1 MIQDIKYMD
10 MKHYNDL
17 ISKND
22 YLGAATYAKGFTSN
36 DPIKR
41 KNLEKGV
48 GMLESEGR
56 KYQAIINKATPDQQ
70 QAISFLYGLQNN
82 SLDLRKGKDGQYIN
96 RYVREFKNYVNN
108 LGGTDSQYIA
118 INFTPKNIRTSTM
131 GIDFLSKDV
140 SRKEDGFTRFKNIN
154 NLTDDDL
161 IKKGV
166 NIQRNNNGTVTL
178 YVRKD
183 MNDSD
188 KFSLLS
194 AATKVKFD
202 DDYMNGEGY
211 IIGSYNSKTK
221 SFMKAGSSGETPDNP
236 EAYTN
241 GIRSSSEYYDYNP
254 SYNISASNDNNIFNK
269 FKEDIKTFE
278 SELIHD
284 NKRTDVQILDAPYI
298 TERQAIA
305 EAQGDKEGAKAEVD
319 GVLRQLTSINLQDY
333 ETYYRDNDDKEAA
346 LLKLDNIDKQNDL
359 TAMLR
364 NMSTE
369 EKAQLRIKKAI
380 SGNKIGWHIY
390 IPNTKH
396 WFGIDTENAE
406 LFIVDPRI
414 GDSLEDSWA
423 NSTQVK
429 AIKEAATMSQYGYS
443 REIPYKNANNG
454 KATITPVEGS
464 NQYTINFNG
473 RDQGIIDRTEAQKYL
488 NAQFII
494 DDTVSQLRNNMY
506 NPDVSKRNYVNL
518 KQDASIVAMQAMKE
532 IEPEAY
538 QRVAPSIAKT
548 GNIYNDDGTVNK
560 SVYDKLDE
568 QTKYDFDYFNNAY
581 EYLVQ
586 SIINKLNNE

>member
-48 GMLESEGR
+48 GMLENEGR

-96 RYVREFKNYVNN
+96 RYVREFKNTINE
-108 LGGTDSQYIA
+108 LGGTNSEYIA
-118 INFTPKNIRTSTM
+118 IKLSPKNINRSFV
-131 GIDFLSKDV
+131 GLDFLAKDV
-140 SRKEDGFTRFKNIN
+140 QRKESGYDRFKHVSS
-154 NLTDDDL
+154 LDDDML
-161 IKKGV
+161 RKMGV
-166 NIQRNNNGTVTL
+166 NVRNDNDGATTL
-178 YVRKD
+178 YFRKD
-183 MNDSD
+183 MSDSD
-188 KFSLLS
+188 KFKILS
-194 AATKVKFD
+194 SVRKVTFD
-202 DDYMNGEGY
+202 DDEGKGLGY
-211 IIGSYNSKTK
+211 IIGGANKIGDGVIAGHSGRGDTPYTSPIIKNFDPDSFNSGNNKVNNFISNVESINK
-221 SFMKAGSSGETPDNP
+221 EFSF
-236 EAYTN
+236 
-241 GIRSSSEYYDYNP
+241 
-254 SYNISASNDNNIFNK
+254 
-269 FKEDIKTFE
+269 
-278 SELIHD
+278 D

-305 EAQGDKEGAKAEVD
+305 EAQGDQEGAKAEVD
-319 GVLRQLTSINLQDY
+319 GVLRQLTTMNLQDY

-346 LLKLDNIDKQNDL
+346 LLKLDNVDKQNDL

-369 EKAQLRIKKAI
+369 EKSQLRIKKAI
-380 SGNKIGWHIY
+380 SGDKIGWHIY

-443 REIPYKNANNG
+443 REIPYKNAING
-454 KATITPVEGS
+454 KATITPVEGT

-473 RDQGIIDRTEAQKYL
+473 HDQGTIDRTEAQKYL
-488 NAQFII
+488 NAQFIM

-506 NPDVSKRNYVNL
+506 NPDGSKRNYVNL

-538 QRVAPSIAKT
+538 QRVAPSIAKI

>member
-17 ISKND
+17 ITKND

-48 GMLESEGR
+48 GMLETEGR

-96 RYVREFKNYVNN
+96 RYVREFKNTINE
-108 LGGTDSQYIA
+108 LGGTNSEYIA
-118 INFTPKNIRTSTM
+118 IKLSPKNINRSFV
-131 GIDFLSKDV
+131 GLDFLAKDV
-140 SRKEDGFTRFKNIN
+140 QRKESGYDRFKHIS
-154 NLTDDDL
+154 NLDDDML
-161 IKKGV
+161 RKMGV
-166 NIQRNNNGTVTL
+166 NVRNDNDGATTL
-178 YVRKD
+178 YFRKD
-183 MNDSD
+183 MSDSD
-188 KFSLLS
+188 KFKILS
-194 AATKVKFD
+194 SVRKVTFD
-202 DDYMNGEGY
+202 DDEGKGLGY
-211 IIGSYNSKTK
+211 IIGGANKIGDGVIVGHSGRGDTPYTSPIIKNFDPDSFNSGNNKVNNFISNVESINK
-221 SFMKAGSSGETPDNP
+221 EFSF
-236 EAYTN
+236 
-241 GIRSSSEYYDYNP
+241 
-254 SYNISASNDNNIFNK
+254 
-269 FKEDIKTFE
+269 
-278 SELIHD
+278 D

-305 EAQGDKEGAKAEVD
+305 EAQGDQEGAKAEVD
-319 GVLRQLTSINLQDY
+319 GVLRQLTTMNLQDY

-346 LLKLDNIDKQNDL
+346 LLKLDNVDKQNDL

-369 EKAQLRIKKAI
+369 EKSQLRIKKAI
-380 SGNKIGWHIY
+380 SGDKIGWHIY

-443 REIPYKNANNG
+443 REIPYKNATNG
-454 KATITPVEGS
+454 KATITPVEGT

-473 RDQGIIDRTEAQKYL
+473 HDQGTIDRTEAQKYL
-488 NAQFII
+488 NAQFIM

-506 NPDVSKRNYVNL
+506 NPDGSKRNYVNL

-538 QRVAPSIAKT
+538 QRVAPSIAKI
-548 GNIYNDDGTVNK
+548 GNIYNDDGSVNK

>member
-10 MKHYNDL
+10 MKHYKDL

-48 GMLESEGR
+48 GMLETEGR

-96 RYVREFKNYVNN
+96 RYVREFKNTINE
-108 LGGTDSQYIA
+108 LGGTNSEYIA
-118 INFTPKNIRTSTM
+118 IKLSPKNINRSFV
-131 GIDFLSKDV
+131 GLDFLAKDV
-140 SRKEDGFTRFKNIN
+140 QRKESGYDRFKHVSS
-154 NLTDDDL
+154 LDDDML
-161 IKKGV
+161 RKMGV
-166 NIQRNNNGTVTL
+166 NVRNDNDGATTL
-178 YVRKD
+178 YFRKD
-183 MNDSD
+183 MSDSD
-188 KFSLLS
+188 KFKILS
-194 AATKVKFD
+194 SVRKVTFD
-202 DDYMNGEGY
+202 DDEGKGLGY
-211 IIGSYNSKTK
+211 IIGGANKIGDGIIVGHSRHSDTPYTSPIIKNFDPDFFNTENNKVNNFISNVESINKEF
-221 SFMKAGSSGETPDNP
+221 SF
-236 EAYTN
+236 
-241 GIRSSSEYYDYNP
+241 
-254 SYNISASNDNNIFNK
+254 
-269 FKEDIKTFE
+269 
-278 SELIHD
+278 D

-305 EAQGDKEGAKAEVD
+305 EAQGDEEGAKAEVD
-319 GVLRQLTSINLQDY
+319 GVLRQLTTMNLQDY

-346 LLKLDNIDKQNDL
+346 LLKLDNVDKQNDL

-369 EKAQLRIKKAI
+369 EKSQLRIKKAI
-380 SGNKIGWHIY
+380 SGDKIGWHIY

-443 REIPYKNANNG
+443 REIPYKNSTNG
-454 KATITPVEGS
+454 KATITPVEGT

-473 RDQGIIDRTEAQKYL
+473 REQGTIDRTEAQKYL
-488 NAQFII
+488 NAQFIM

-506 NPDVSKRNYVNL
+506 NPDGSKRNYVNL

-538 QRVAPSIAKT
+538 QRVAPSIAKI

>member
-48 GMLESEGR
+48 GMLETEGR

-96 RYVREFKNYVNN
+96 RYVREFKNTINE
-108 LGGTDSQYIA
+108 LGGTNSEYIA
-118 INFTPKNIRTSTM
+118 IKLSPKNINRSFV
-131 GIDFLSKDV
+131 GLDFLAKDV
-140 SRKEDGFTRFKNIN
+140 QRKESGYDRFKHVS
-154 NLTDDDL
+154 NLDDDML
-161 IKKGV
+161 RKMGV
-166 NIQRNNNGTVTL
+166 NVRNDNDGATTL
-178 YVRKD
+178 YFRKD
-183 MNDSD
+183 MSDSD
-188 KFSLLS
+188 KFKILS
-194 AATKVKFD
+194 SVRKVTFD
-202 DDYMNGEGY
+202 DDEGKGLGY
-211 IIGSYNSKTK
+211 IIGGANKIGDGVIAGHSRRGDTPYTSPIIKNFDPD
-221 SFMKAGSSGETPDNP
+221 SFDSGN
-236 EAYTN
+236 N
-241 GIRSSSEYYDYNP
+241 KVN
-254 SYNISASNDNNIFNK
+254 NFISNVESINK
-269 FKEDIKTFE
+269 EFSF
-278 SELIHD
+278 D

-305 EAQGDKEGAKAEVD
+305 EAQGDEKGAKAEVD
-319 GVLRQLTSINLQDY
+319 GVLRQLTTMNLQDY

-346 LLKLDNIDKQNDL
+346 LLKLDNVDKQNDL

-369 EKAQLRIKKAI
+369 EKSQLRIKKAI
-380 SGNKIGWHIY
+380 SGDKIGWHIY

-443 REIPYKNANNG
+443 REIPYKNATNG
-454 KATITPVEGS
+454 KATITPVEGT

-473 RDQGIIDRTEAQKYL
+473 HDQGTIDRTEAQKYL
-488 NAQFII
+488 NAQFIM

-506 NPDVSKRNYVNL
+506 NPDGSKRNYVNL

-538 QRVAPSIAKT
+538 QRVAPSIAKI

>member
-48 GMLESEGR
+48 GMLETEGR

-96 RYVREFKNYVNN
+96 RYVREFKNTINE
-108 LGGTDSQYIA
+108 LGGTNSEYIA
-118 INFTPKNIRTSTM
+118 IKLSPKNINRSFV
-131 GIDFLSKDV
+131 GLDFLAKDV
-140 SRKEDGFTRFKNIN
+140 QRKESGYDRFKHVSS
-154 NLTDDDL
+154 LDDDML
-161 IKKGV
+161 RKMGV
-166 NIQRNNNGTVTL
+166 NVRNDNDGATTL
-178 YVRKD
+178 YFRKD
-183 MNDSD
+183 MSDSD
-188 KFSLLS
+188 KFKILS
-194 AATKVKFD
+194 SVRKVTFD
-202 DDYMNGEGY
+202 DDEGKGLGY
-211 IIGSYNSKTK
+211 IIGGANKIGDGVIAEHSRRGDTPYTSPIIKNFDPDFFNTGNNKVNNFISNVESINKDF
-221 SFMKAGSSGETPDNP
+221 SF
-236 EAYTN
+236 
-241 GIRSSSEYYDYNP
+241 
-254 SYNISASNDNNIFNK
+254 
-269 FKEDIKTFE
+269 
-278 SELIHD
+278 D

-305 EAQGDKEGAKAEVD
+305 EAQGDEAGAKAEVD
-319 GVLRQLTSINLQDY
+319 GVLRQLTTMNLQDY

-369 EKAQLRIKKAI
+369 EKSQLRIKKAI
-380 SGNKIGWHIY
+380 SGDKIGWHIY

-443 REIPYKNANNG
+443 REIPYKNSTNG
-454 KATITPVEGS
+454 KATITPVEGT

-473 RDQGIIDRTEAQKYL
+473 HEQGTIDRTEAQKYL
-488 NAQFII
+488 NAQFIM

-506 NPDVSKRNYVNL
+506 NPDGSKRNYVNL

-538 QRVAPSIAKT
+538 QRVAPSISKI

>member
-48 GMLESEGR
+48 GMLETEGR

-96 RYVREFKNYVNN
+96 RYVREFKNTINE
-108 LGGTDSQYIA
+108 LGSTNSEYIA
-118 INFTPKNIRTSTM
+118 IKLSPKNINRSFV
-131 GIDFLSKDV
+131 GLDFLAKDV
-140 SRKEDGFTRFKNIN
+140 QRKESGYDRFKHVSS
-154 NLTDDDL
+154 LDDDML
-161 IKKGV
+161 RKMGV
-166 NIQRNNNGTVTL
+166 NVRNDNDGATTL
-178 YVRKD
+178 YFRKD
-183 MNDSD
+183 MSDSD
-188 KFSLLS
+188 KFKILS
-194 AATKVKFD
+194 SVRKVTFD
-202 DDYMNGEGY
+202 DDEGKGLGY
-211 IIGSYNSKTK
+211 IIGGANKIGDGIIVGHGGDGDTHYRSPIIKNFDPDFFNTGNNKVNNFISNVESINKEF
-221 SFMKAGSSGETPDNP
+221 SF
-236 EAYTN
+236 
-241 GIRSSSEYYDYNP
+241 
-254 SYNISASNDNNIFNK
+254 
-269 FKEDIKTFE
+269 
-278 SELIHD
+278 D

-305 EAQGDKEGAKAEVD
+305 EAQGDAEGAKAEVD
-319 GVLRQLTSINLQDY
+319 GVLRQLTTMNLQDY

-346 LLKLDNIDKQNDL
+346 LLKLDNVDKQNDL

-369 EKAQLRIKKAI
+369 EKSQLRIKKAI
-380 SGNKIGWHIY
+380 SGDKIGWHIY

-443 REIPYKNANNG
+443 REIPYKNSTNG
-454 KATITPVEGS
+454 KATITPVEGT

-473 RDQGIIDRTEAQKYL
+473 HEQGNIDRTEAQKYL
-488 NAQFII
+488 NAQFIM

-506 NPDVSKRNYVNL
+506 NPDGSKRNYVNL

-538 QRVAPSIAKT
+538 QRVAPSIAKI
-548 GNIYNDDGTVNK
+548 GNIYNNDGTVNK

>member
-48 GMLESEGR
+48 GMLETEGR

-96 RYVREFKNYVNN
+96 RYVREFKNTINE
-108 LGGTDSQYIA
+108 LGGTNSEYIA
-118 INFTPKNIRTSTM
+118 IKLSPKNINRSFV
-131 GIDFLSKDV
+131 GLDFLAKDV
-140 SRKEDGFTRFKNIN
+140 QRKESGYDRFKHVSS
-154 NLTDDDL
+154 LDDDML
-161 IKKGV
+161 RKMGV
-166 NIQRNNNGTVTL
+166 NVRNDNDGATTL
-178 YVRKD
+178 YFRKD
-183 MNDSD
+183 MSDSD
-188 KFSLLS
+188 KFKILS
-194 AATKVKFD
+194 SVRKVTFD
-202 DDYMNGEGY
+202 DDEGKGLGY
-211 IIGSYNSKTK
+211 IIGGANKIGDGIIVGHSRRGDTPYTSPIIKNFDPD
-221 SFMKAGSSGETPDNP
+221 SFDSGNNKVNDF
-236 EAYTN
+236 
-241 GIRSSSEYYDYNP
+241 
-254 SYNISASNDNNIFNK
+254 ISNVESINK
-269 FKEDIKTFE
+269 EFSF
-278 SELIHD
+278 D

-305 EAQGDKEGAKAEVD
+305 EAQGDAEGAKAEVD
-319 GVLRQLTSINLQDY
+319 GVLRQLTTMNLQDY

-346 LLKLDNIDKQNDL
+346 LLKLDNVDKQNDL

-369 EKAQLRIKKAI
+369 EKSQLRIKKAI
-380 SGNKIGWHIY
+380 SGDKIGWHIY

-443 REIPYKNANNG
+443 REIPYKNSTNG
-454 KATITPVEGS
+454 KATITPVEGT

-473 RDQGIIDRTEAQKYL
+473 HDQGTIDRTEAQKYL
-488 NAQFII
+488 NAQFIM

-506 NPDVSKRNYVNL
+506 NPDGSKRNYVNL

-538 QRVAPSIAKT
+538 QRVAPSIAKI

>member
-48 GMLESEGR
+48 GMLETEGR

-96 RYVREFKNYVNN
+96 RYVREFKNTINE
-108 LGGTDSQYIA
+108 LGGTNSEYIA
-118 INFTPKNIRTSTM
+118 IKLSPKNINRSFV
-131 GIDFLSKDV
+131 GLDFLAKDV
-140 SRKEDGFTRFKNIN
+140 QRKESGYDRFKHVSS
-154 NLTDDDL
+154 LDDDML
-161 IKKGV
+161 RKMGV
-166 NIQRNNNGTVTL
+166 NVRNDNDGATTL
-178 YVRKD
+178 YFRKD
-183 MNDSD
+183 MSDSD
-188 KFSLLS
+188 KFKILS
-194 AATKVKFD
+194 SVRKVTFD
-202 DDYMNGEGY
+202 DDEGKGLGY
-211 IIGSYNSKTK
+211 IIGGASKIGDGVIVGHSRNSDTHYTSPIIKNFDPDFFNTGNNK
-221 SFMKAGSSGETPDNP
+221 VNNFISNVESINKEFSF
-236 EAYTN
+236 
-241 GIRSSSEYYDYNP
+241 
-254 SYNISASNDNNIFNK
+254 
-269 FKEDIKTFE
+269 
-278 SELIHD
+278 D

-305 EAQGDKEGAKAEVD
+305 EAQGDEEGAKAEVD
-319 GVLRQLTSINLQDY
+319 GVLRQLTTMNLQDY

-346 LLKLDNIDKQNDL
+346 LLKLDNVEKQNDL

-369 EKAQLRIKKAI
+369 EKSQLRIKKAI
-380 SGNKIGWHIY
+380 SGDKIGWHIY

-429 AIKEAATMSQYGYS
+429 AIKEAATMTQYGYS
-443 REIPYKNANNG
+443 REIPYKNATNG
-454 KATITPVEGS
+454 KATITPVEGT

-473 RDQGIIDRTEAQKYL
+473 HDQGTIDRTEAQKYL
-488 NAQFII
+488 NAQFIM

-506 NPDVSKRNYVNL
+506 NPDGSKRNYVNL

-538 QRVAPSIAKT
+538 QRVAPSIAKI

>member
-48 GMLESEGR
+48 GMLETEGR

-96 RYVREFKNYVNN
+96 RYVREFKNTINE
-108 LGGTDSQYIA
+108 LGGTNSEYIA
-118 INFTPKNIRTSTM
+118 IKLSPKNINRSFV
-131 GIDFLSKDV
+131 GLDFLAKDV
-140 SRKEDGFTRFKNIN
+140 QRKESGYDRFKHVSS
-154 NLTDDDL
+154 LDDDML
-161 IKKGV
+161 RKMGV
-166 NIQRNNNGTVTL
+166 NVRNDNDGATTL
-178 YVRKD
+178 YFRKD
-183 MNDSD
+183 MSDSD
-188 KFSLLS
+188 KFKILS
-194 AATKVKFD
+194 SVRKVTFD
-202 DDYMNGEGY
+202 DDEGKGLGY
-211 IIGSYNSKTK
+211 IIGGANKIGDGIIVGHRGDGDTPYRSPIIKNFDPDFFNTGNNKVNNFISNVESINKDF
-221 SFMKAGSSGETPDNP
+221 SF
-236 EAYTN
+236 
-241 GIRSSSEYYDYNP
+241 
-254 SYNISASNDNNIFNK
+254 
-269 FKEDIKTFE
+269 
-278 SELIHD
+278 D

-305 EAQGDKEGAKAEVD
+305 EAQGDAEGAKAEVD
-319 GVLRQLTSINLQDY
+319 GVLRQLTTMNLQDY

-346 LLKLDNIDKQNDL
+346 LLKLDNVDKQNDL

-369 EKAQLRIKKAI
+369 EKSQLRIKKAI
-380 SGNKIGWHIY
+380 SGDKIGWHIY

-443 REIPYKNANNG
+443 REIPYKNSTNG
-454 KATITPVEGS
+454 KATITPVEGT

-473 RDQGIIDRTEAQKYL
+473 HDQGTIDRTEAQKYL
-488 NAQFII
+488 NAQFIM

-506 NPDVSKRNYVNL
+506 NPDGSKRNYVNL

-538 QRVAPSIAKT
+538 QRVAPSIAKI

>member
-10 MKHYNDL
+10 INHYNDL

-22 YLGAATYAKGFTSN
+22 YLGAATYAKGFTSS
-36 DPIKR
+36 DPIQR
-41 KNLEKGV
+41 KNLEKGA

-70 QAISFLYGLQNN
+70 DAISFLYGLKTNN
-82 SLDLRKGKDGQYIN
+82 LDLRKGKDGQYIN
-96 RYVREFKNYVNN
+96 KYVREFKNTINN
-108 LGGTDSQYIA
+108 LGGTSSQYAA
-118 INFTPKNIRTSTM
+118 IRFSPKTIKRY
-131 GIDFLSKDV
+131 GLCIDFLAKDV
-140 SRKEDGFTRFKNIN
+140 ERKETGFDRFKHISGLDEDTLN
-154 NLTDDDL
+154 
-161 IKKGV
+161 KMGV
-166 NIQRNNNGTVTL
+166 NIRHANDGST
-178 YVRKD
+178 YIYFRKD
-183 MNDSD
+183 MKDADKFKIFSNAQKVTFDDSD
-188 KFSLLS
+188 
-194 AATKVKFD
+194 
-202 DDYMNGEGY
+202 G
-211 IIGSYNSKTK
+211 
-221 SFMKAGSSGETPDNP
+221 
-236 EAYTN
+236 N
-241 GIRSSSEYYDYNP
+241 GIGYYIGGAKKIGEQI
-254 SYNISASNDNNIFNK
+254 ISDKAPQAAAIPIVQKNFDPLQFGGDSFRMADIANK
-269 FKEDIKTFE
+269 LEDVQAK
-278 SELIHD
+278 LIPKD
-284 NKRTDVQILDAPYI
+284 ATTDVQILDAPYI
-298 TERQAIA
+298 TEKQAMA
-305 EAQGDKEGAKAEVD
+305 EAQGDEKTAKAEVD
-319 GVLRQLTSINLQDY
+319 GVLRQLTSFELQDY
-333 ETYYRDNDDKEAA
+333 ETYYRDNDDEEAA
-346 LLKLDNIDKQNDL
+346 LVKLDNIDKQNEL

-380 SGNKIGWHIY
+380 SGDKIGWHIY

-429 AIKEAATMSQYGYS
+429 AIKEAATMSKYNYS
-443 REIPYKNANNG
+443 REIPYKNASNG
-454 KATITPVEGS
+454 KATITPVEGTD
-464 NQYTINFNG
+464 QYTINFNG
-473 RDQGIIDRTEAQKYL
+473 HNQGTIDRTEAQKYL

-506 NPDVSKRNYVNL
+506 NPDGSERNYVNL

-538 QRVAPSIAKT
+538 QRIAPSIAKT

>member
-48 GMLESEGR
+48 GMLETEGR

-96 RYVREFKNYVNN
+96 RYVREFKNTINE
-108 LGGTDSQYIA
+108 LGGTNSEYIA
-118 INFTPKNIRTSTM
+118 IKLSPKNINRSFV
-131 GIDFLSKDV
+131 GLDFLAKDV
-140 SRKEDGFTRFKNIN
+140 QRRESGYDRFKHVS
-154 NLTDDDL
+154 NLDDDML
-161 IKKGV
+161 RKMGV
-166 NIQRNNNGTVTL
+166 NVRNDNDGATTL
-178 YVRKD
+178 YFRKD
-183 MNDSD
+183 MSDSD
-188 KFSLLS
+188 KFKILS
-194 AATKVKFD
+194 SVRKVTFD
-202 DDYMNGEGY
+202 DDEGKGLGY
-211 IIGSYNSKTK
+211 IIGGANKIGDGVIVEHSRRGDTPYTSPIIKNFDPDFFNTGNNKVNNFISNVESINKEF
-221 SFMKAGSSGETPDNP
+221 SF
-236 EAYTN
+236 
-241 GIRSSSEYYDYNP
+241 
-254 SYNISASNDNNIFNK
+254 DNN
-269 FKEDIKTFE
+269 
-278 SELIHD
+278 
-284 NKRTDVQILDAPYI
+284 RTDVQILDAPYI

-305 EAQGDKEGAKAEVD
+305 EAQGDEEGVKAEVD
-319 GVLRQLTSINLQDY
+319 GVLRQLTTMNLQDY

-346 LLKLDNIDKQNDL
+346 LLKLDNVEKQNDL

-369 EKAQLRIKKAI
+369 EKSQLRIKKAI
-380 SGNKIGWHIY
+380 SGDKIGWHIY

-443 REIPYKNANNG
+443 REIPYKNSNDG
-454 KATITPVEGS
+454 KATITPVEGT

-473 RDQGIIDRTEAQKYL
+473 HDQGTIDRTEAQKYL
-488 NAQFII
+488 NAQFIM

-506 NPDVSKRNYVNL
+506 NPDGSKRNYVNL
-518 KQDASIVAMQAMKE
+518 KQDVSIVAMQAMKE

-538 QRVAPSIAKT
+538 QRVAPSIAKI

>member
-48 GMLESEGR
+48 GMLETEGR

-96 RYVREFKNYVNN
+96 RYVREFKNTINE
-108 LGGTDSQYIA
+108 LGGTNSEYIA
-118 INFTPKNIRTSTM
+118 IKLSPKNINRSFV
-131 GIDFLSKDV
+131 GLDFLAKDV
-140 SRKEDGFTRFKNIN
+140 QRKESGYDRFKHVSS
-154 NLTDDDL
+154 LDDDAL
-161 IKKGV
+161 RKMGV
-166 NIQRNNNGTVTL
+166 NVRNDNDGATTL
-178 YVRKD
+178 YFRKD
-183 MNDSD
+183 MSDSD
-188 KFSLLS
+188 KFKILS
-194 AATKVKFD
+194 SVRKVTFD
-202 DDYMNGEGY
+202 DDEGKGLGY
-211 IIGSYNSKTK
+211 IIGGANKIGDGVVVGHSKHSDTPYTSPIIK
-221 SFMKAGSSGETPDNP
+221 NFDPDFFNTGNNKVNNFISNVESINKEFSF
-236 EAYTN
+236 
-241 GIRSSSEYYDYNP
+241 
-254 SYNISASNDNNIFNK
+254 
-269 FKEDIKTFE
+269 
-278 SELIHD
+278 D

-305 EAQGDKEGAKAEVD
+305 EAQGDQEGAKAEVD
-319 GVLRQLTSINLQDY
+319 GVLRQLTTMNLQDY

-346 LLKLDNIDKQNDL
+346 LLKLDNVEKQNDL

-369 EKAQLRIKKAI
+369 EKSQLRIKKAI
-380 SGNKIGWHIY
+380 SGDKIGWHIY

-443 REIPYKNANNG
+443 REIPYKNATNG
-454 KATITPVEGS
+454 KATITPVEGT

-473 RDQGIIDRTEAQKYL
+473 HDQGTIDRTEAQKYL
-488 NAQFII
+488 NAQFIM

-506 NPDVSKRNYVNL
+506 NPDGSKRNYVNL

-538 QRVAPSIAKT
+538 QRVAPSIAKI

>member
-48 GMLESEGR
+48 GMLETEGR

-70 QAISFLYGLQNN
+70 QAISFLYGLRNN

-96 RYVREFKNYVNN
+96 RYVREFKNTINE
-108 LGGTDSQYIA
+108 LGGTNSEYIA
-118 INFTPKNIRTSTM
+118 IKLSPKNINRSFV
-131 GIDFLSKDV
+131 GIDFLAKDV
-140 SRKEDGFTRFKNIN
+140 QRKESGYDRFKHISS
-154 NLTDDDL
+154 LDDDML
-161 IKKGV
+161 RKMGV
-166 NIQRNNNGTVTL
+166 NVRNDNDGATTL
-178 YVRKD
+178 YFRKD
-183 MNDSD
+183 MSDSD
-188 KFSLLS
+188 KFKILS
-194 AATKVKFD
+194 SVRKVTFD
-202 DDYMNGEGY
+202 DDEGKGLGY
-211 IIGSYNSKTK
+211 IIGGANKIGDGVILEHSGRGDTPYTSPIIKNFDPDSFNSGNNKVNNFISNVESINK
-221 SFMKAGSSGETPDNP
+221 EFSF
-236 EAYTN
+236 
-241 GIRSSSEYYDYNP
+241 
-254 SYNISASNDNNIFNK
+254 
-269 FKEDIKTFE
+269 
-278 SELIHD
+278 D

-305 EAQGDKEGAKAEVD
+305 EAQGDQEGAKAEVD
-319 GVLRQLTSINLQDY
+319 GVLRELTTMNLQDY

-346 LLKLDNIDKQNDL
+346 LLKLDNVEKQNDL

-369 EKAQLRIKKAI
+369 EKSQLRIKKAI
-380 SGNKIGWHIY
+380 SGDKIGWHIY

-443 REIPYKNANNG
+443 REIPYKNSTNG
-454 KATITPVEGS
+454 KATITPVEGT

-473 RDQGIIDRTEAQKYL
+473 HDQGTIDRTEAQKYL
-488 NAQFII
+488 NAQFIM

-506 NPDVSKRNYVNL
+506 NPDGSKRNYVNL

-538 QRVAPSIAKT
+538 QRVAPSIAKI

>member
-48 GMLESEGR
+48 GMLETEGR

-96 RYVREFKNYVNN
+96 RYVREFKNTINE
-108 LGGTDSQYIA
+108 LGGTNSEYIA
-118 INFTPKNIRTSTM
+118 IKLSPKNINRSFV
-131 GIDFLSKDV
+131 GLDFLAKDV
-140 SRKEDGFTRFKNIN
+140 QRKESGYDRFKHISS
-154 NLTDDDL
+154 LDDDML
-161 IKKGV
+161 RKMGV
-166 NIQRNNNGTVTL
+166 NVRNDNDGATTL
-178 YVRKD
+178 YFRKD
-183 MNDSD
+183 MSDSD
-188 KFSLLS
+188 KFKILS
-194 AATKVKFD
+194 SVRKVTFD
-202 DDYMNGEGY
+202 DDEGKGLGY
-211 IIGSYNSKTK
+211 IIGGANKIGDGVIAEHSRRGDTPYTSPIIKNFDPDFFNTGNNKVNNFISNVESINKEF
-221 SFMKAGSSGETPDNP
+221 SF
-236 EAYTN
+236 
-241 GIRSSSEYYDYNP
+241 
-254 SYNISASNDNNIFNK
+254 
-269 FKEDIKTFE
+269 
-278 SELIHD
+278 D

-305 EAQGDKEGAKAEVD
+305 EAQGDQEGAKAEVD
-319 GVLRQLTSINLQDY
+319 GVLRQLTTMNLQDY

-346 LLKLDNIDKQNDL
+346 LLKLDNVDKQNDL

-369 EKAQLRIKKAI
+369 EKSQLRIKKAI
-380 SGNKIGWHIY
+380 SGDKIGWHIY

-443 REIPYKNANNG
+443 REIPYKNATNG
-454 KATITPVEGS
+454 KATITPVEGT

-473 RDQGIIDRTEAQKYL
+473 HDQGTIDRTEAQKYL
-488 NAQFII
+488 NAQFIM

-506 NPDVSKRNYVNL
+506 NPDGSKRNYVNL

-538 QRVAPSIAKT
+538 QRVAPSIAKI
-548 GNIYNDDGTVNK
+548 GNIYNDDGSVNK

>member
-48 GMLESEGR
+48 GMLETEGR

-96 RYVREFKNYVNN
+96 RYVREFKNTINE
-108 LGGTDSQYIA
+108 LGGTNSEYIA
-118 INFTPKNIRTSTM
+118 IKLSPKNINRSFV
-131 GIDFLSKDV
+131 GLDFLAKDV
-140 SRKEDGFTRFKNIN
+140 QRKESGYDRFKHVSS
-154 NLTDDDL
+154 LDDDML
-161 IKKGV
+161 RKMGV
-166 NIQRNNNGTVTL
+166 NVRNDNDGATTL
-178 YVRKD
+178 YFRKD
-183 MNDSD
+183 MSDAD
-188 KFSLLS
+188 KFKILS
-194 AATKVKFD
+194 SVRKVTFD
-202 DDYMNGEGY
+202 DDEGKGLGY
-211 IIGSYNSKTK
+211 IIGGASKIGDGVIVGHSRRGDTSYTSPIIKNFDPDFFNTGNNKVNNFISNVESINKEF
-221 SFMKAGSSGETPDNP
+221 SF
-236 EAYTN
+236 
-241 GIRSSSEYYDYNP
+241 
-254 SYNISASNDNNIFNK
+254 
-269 FKEDIKTFE
+269 
-278 SELIHD
+278 D

-305 EAQGDKEGAKAEVD
+305 EAQGDEEGAKAEVD
-319 GVLRQLTSINLQDY
+319 GVLRQLTTMNLQDY

-346 LLKLDNIDKQNDL
+346 LLKLDNVDKQNDL

-369 EKAQLRIKKAI
+369 EKSQLRIKKAI
-380 SGNKIGWHIY
+380 SGDKIGWHIY

-429 AIKEAATMSQYGYS
+429 AIKEAATMTQYGYS
-443 REIPYKNANNG
+443 REIPYKNAING
-454 KATITPVEGS
+454 KATITPVEGT

-473 RDQGIIDRTEAQKYL
+473 HDQGTIDRTEAQKYL
-488 NAQFII
+488 NAQFIM

-506 NPDVSKRNYVNL
+506 NPDGSKRNYVNL

-538 QRVAPSIAKT
+538 QRVAPSIAKI

>member
-48 GMLESEGR
+48 GMLETEGR

-96 RYVREFKNYVNN
+96 RYVREFKNTINE
-108 LGGTDSQYIA
+108 LGGTNSEYIA
-118 INFTPKNIRTSTM
+118 IKLSPKNINRSFV
-131 GIDFLSKDV
+131 GLDFLAKDV
-140 SRKEDGFTRFKNIN
+140 QRRESGYDRFKHVS
-154 NLTDDDL
+154 NLDDDML
-161 IKKGV
+161 RKMGV
-166 NIQRNNNGTVTL
+166 NVRNDNDGATTL
-178 YVRKD
+178 YFRKD
-183 MNDSD
+183 MSDSD
-188 KFSLLS
+188 KFKILS
-194 AATKVKFD
+194 SVRKVTFD
-202 DDYMNGEGY
+202 DDEGKGLGY
-211 IIGSYNSKTK
+211 IIGGANKIGDGVIVEHSRRGDTPYTSPIIKNFDPDFFNTGNNKVNNFISNVESINKEF
-221 SFMKAGSSGETPDNP
+221 SF
-236 EAYTN
+236 
-241 GIRSSSEYYDYNP
+241 
-254 SYNISASNDNNIFNK
+254 
-269 FKEDIKTFE
+269 
-278 SELIHD
+278 D

-305 EAQGDKEGAKAEVD
+305 EAQGDEEGVKAEVD
-319 GVLRQLTSINLQDY
+319 GVLRQLTTMNLQDY

-346 LLKLDNIDKQNDL
+346 LLKLDNVEKQNDL

-369 EKAQLRIKKAI
+369 EKSQLRIKKAI
-380 SGNKIGWHIY
+380 SGDKIGWHIY

-443 REIPYKNANNG
+443 REIPYKNSNNG
-454 KATITPVEGS
+454 KATITPVEGT

-473 RDQGIIDRTEAQKYL
+473 HDQGTIDRTEAQKYL
-488 NAQFII
+488 NAQFIM

-506 NPDVSKRNYVNL
+506 NPDGSKRNYVNL

-538 QRVAPSIAKT
+538 QRVAPSIAKI

>member
-48 GMLESEGR
+48 GMLETEGR

-96 RYVREFKNYVNN
+96 RYVREFKNTINE
-108 LGGTDSQYIA
+108 LGGTNSEYIA
-118 INFTPKNIRTSTM
+118 IKLSPKNINRSFV
-131 GIDFLSKDV
+131 GLDFLAKDV
-140 SRKEDGFTRFKNIN
+140 QRKESGYDRFKHVS
-154 NLTDDDL
+154 NLDDDML
-161 IKKGV
+161 RKMGV
-166 NIQRNNNGTVTL
+166 NVRNDNDGATTL
-178 YVRKD
+178 YFRKD
-183 MNDSD
+183 MSDSD
-188 KFSLLS
+188 KFKILS
-194 AATKVKFD
+194 SVRKVTFD
-202 DDYMNGEGY
+202 DDEGKGLGY
-211 IIGSYNSKTK
+211 IIGAANKIGDGVIVGHSGRGDTPYTSPIIKNFDPVSFNSGNNKVNDFISNVESINK
-221 SFMKAGSSGETPDNP
+221 EFSF
-236 EAYTN
+236 
-241 GIRSSSEYYDYNP
+241 
-254 SYNISASNDNNIFNK
+254 
-269 FKEDIKTFE
+269 
-278 SELIHD
+278 D

-305 EAQGDKEGAKAEVD
+305 EAQGDQKGAKAEVD
-319 GVLRQLTSINLQDY
+319 GVLRELTTMNLQDY

-346 LLKLDNIDKQNDL
+346 LLKLDNVEKQNDL

-369 EKAQLRIKKAI
+369 EKSQLRIKKAI
-380 SGNKIGWHIY
+380 SGDKIGWHIY

-406 LFIVDPRI
+406 LFIVDPKI

-443 REIPYKNANNG
+443 REIPYKNATNG
-454 KATITPVEGS
+454 KATITPVEGT

-473 RDQGIIDRTEAQKYL
+473 HDQGTIDRTEAQKYL
-488 NAQFII
+488 NAQFIM

-506 NPDVSKRNYVNL
+506 NPDGSKRNYVNF
-518 KQDASIVAMQAMKE
+518 KQDTSIVAMQAMKE

-538 QRVAPSIAKT
+538 QRVAPSIAKI

>member
-48 GMLESEGR
+48 GMLETEGR

-96 RYVREFKNYVNN
+96 RYVREFKNTINE
-108 LGGTDSQYIA
+108 LGGTNSEYIA
-118 INFTPKNIRTSTM
+118 IKLSPKNINRSFV
-131 GIDFLSKDV
+131 GLDFLAKDAQ
-140 SRKEDGFTRFKNIN
+140 RKESGYDRFKHVSS
-154 NLTDDDL
+154 LDDDML
-161 IKKGV
+161 RKMGV
-166 NIQRNNNGTVTL
+166 NVRNDNDGATTL
-178 YVRKD
+178 YFRKD
-183 MNDSD
+183 MSDSD
-188 KFSLLS
+188 KFKILS
-194 AATKVKFD
+194 SVRKVTFD
-202 DDYMNGEGY
+202 DDEGKGLGY
-211 IIGSYNSKTK
+211 IIGGANKIGDGIILEHSRHSDTPYTSPIIKNFDPDFFNTGNNKVNNFISNVESINKEF
-221 SFMKAGSSGETPDNP
+221 SF
-236 EAYTN
+236 
-241 GIRSSSEYYDYNP
+241 
-254 SYNISASNDNNIFNK
+254 
-269 FKEDIKTFE
+269 
-278 SELIHD
+278 D

-305 EAQGDKEGAKAEVD
+305 EAQGDAEGAKAEVD
-319 GVLRQLTSINLQDY
+319 GVLRQLTTMNLQDY

-346 LLKLDNIDKQNDL
+346 LLKLDNVDKQNDL

-369 EKAQLRIKKAI
+369 EKSQLRIKKAI
-380 SGNKIGWHIY
+380 SGDKIGWHIY

-443 REIPYKNANNG
+443 REIPYKNSTNG
-454 KATITPVEGS
+454 KATITPVEGT

-473 RDQGIIDRTEAQKYL
+473 HDQGTIDRTEAQKYL
-488 NAQFII
+488 NAQFIM

-506 NPDVSKRNYVNL
+506 NPDGSKRNYVNL

-538 QRVAPSIAKT
+538 QRVAPSIAKI
-548 GNIYNDDGTVNK
+548 GNIYNNDGTVNK

>member
-48 GMLESEGR
+48 GMLETEGR

-96 RYVREFKNYVNN
+96 RYVREFKNTINE
-108 LGGTDSQYIA
+108 LGSTNSEYIA
-118 INFTPKNIRTSTM
+118 IKLSPKNINRSFV
-131 GIDFLSKDV
+131 GLDFLAKDV
-140 SRKEDGFTRFKNIN
+140 QRKESGYDRFKHIS
-154 NLTDDDL
+154 NLDDDML
-161 IKKGV
+161 RKMGV
-166 NIQRNNNGTVTL
+166 NVRNDNDGATTL
-178 YVRKD
+178 YFRKD
-183 MNDSD
+183 MSDAD
-188 KFSLLS
+188 KFKILS
-194 AATKVKFD
+194 SVRKVTFD
-202 DDYMNGEGY
+202 DDEGKGLGY
-211 IIGSYNSKTK
+211 IIGGANKIGDGVIAEHSRRGDTPYTSPIIKNFDPDFFNTGNNKVNNFISNVESINKEF
-221 SFMKAGSSGETPDNP
+221 SF
-236 EAYTN
+236 
-241 GIRSSSEYYDYNP
+241 
-254 SYNISASNDNNIFNK
+254 DNN
-269 FKEDIKTFE
+269 
-278 SELIHD
+278 
-284 NKRTDVQILDAPYI
+284 RTDVQILDAPYI

-305 EAQGDKEGAKAEVD
+305 EAQGDEEGAKAEVD
-319 GVLRQLTSINLQDY
+319 GVLRQLTTMNLQDY

-346 LLKLDNIDKQNDL
+346 LLKLDNVDKQNDL

-369 EKAQLRIKKAI
+369 EKSQLRIKKAI
-380 SGNKIGWHIY
+380 SGDKIGWHIY

-443 REIPYKNANNG
+443 REIPYKNATNG
-454 KATITPVEGS
+454 KATITPVEGT

-473 RDQGIIDRTEAQKYL
+473 HDQGTIDRTEAQKYL
-488 NAQFII
+488 NAQFIM

-506 NPDVSKRNYVNL
+506 NPDGSKRNYVNL

-538 QRVAPSIAKT
+538 QRVAPSIAKI

>member
-48 GMLESEGR
+48 GMLETEGR

-96 RYVREFKNYVNN
+96 RYVREFKNTINE
-108 LGGTDSQYIA
+108 LGGTNSEYIA
-118 INFTPKNIRTSTM
+118 VKLSPKTINRSFV
-131 GIDFLSKDV
+131 GLDFLAKDV
-140 SRKEDGFTRFKNIN
+140 QRKESGYDRFKHVS
-154 NLTDDDL
+154 NLDDDML
-161 IKKGV
+161 RKMGV
-166 NIQRNNNGTVTL
+166 NVRNDNDGATTL
-178 YVRKD
+178 YFRKD
-183 MNDSD
+183 MSDSD
-188 KFSLLS
+188 KFKILS
-194 AATKVKFD
+194 SVRKVTFD
-202 DDYMNGEGY
+202 DDEGKGLGY
-211 IIGSYNSKTK
+211 IIGGASKIGDGVILEHSRNSDTPYTSPIIKNFDPDFFNTGNNK
-221 SFMKAGSSGETPDNP
+221 VNNFISNVESINKEFSF
-236 EAYTN
+236 
-241 GIRSSSEYYDYNP
+241 
-254 SYNISASNDNNIFNK
+254 
-269 FKEDIKTFE
+269 
-278 SELIHD
+278 D

-305 EAQGDKEGAKAEVD
+305 EAQGDEEGAKAEVD
-319 GVLRQLTSINLQDY
+319 GVLRQLTTMNLQDY

-346 LLKLDNIDKQNDL
+346 LLKLDNVDKQNDL

-369 EKAQLRIKKAI
+369 EKSQLRIKKAI
-380 SGNKIGWHIY
+380 SGDKIGWHIY

-429 AIKEAATMSQYGYS
+429 AIKEAATMTQYGYS
-443 REIPYKNANNG
+443 REIPYKNSTNG
-454 KATITPVEGS
+454 KATITPVEGT

-473 RDQGIIDRTEAQKYL
+473 HDQGTIDRTEAQKYL
-488 NAQFII
+488 NAQFIM

-506 NPDVSKRNYVNL
+506 NPDGSKRNYVNL

-538 QRVAPSIAKT
+538 QRVAPSIAKI
-548 GNIYNDDGTVNK
+548 GNIYNNDGTVNK

>member
-48 GMLESEGR
+48 GMLETEGR

-96 RYVREFKNYVNN
+96 RYVREFKNTINE
-108 LGGTDSQYIA
+108 LGGTNSEYIA
-118 INFTPKNIRTSTM
+118 IKLSPKNINRSFI
-131 GIDFLSKDV
+131 GLDFLAKDV
-140 SRKEDGFTRFKNIN
+140 QRKESGYDRFKHVS
-154 NLTDDDL
+154 NLDDDML
-161 IKKGV
+161 RKMGV
-166 NIQRNNNGTVTL
+166 NIRNDNDGATTL
-178 YVRKD
+178 YFRKD
-183 MNDSD
+183 MSDSD
-188 KFSLLS
+188 KFKILS
-194 AATKVKFD
+194 SVRKVTFD
-202 DDYMNGEGY
+202 DDEGKGLGY
-211 IIGSYNSKTK
+211 IIGGANKIGGGVIAEHSRRDTPYTSPIIKNFDPDFFNTGNNKVNNFISNVESINKEF
-221 SFMKAGSSGETPDNP
+221 SF
-236 EAYTN
+236 
-241 GIRSSSEYYDYNP
+241 
-254 SYNISASNDNNIFNK
+254 
-269 FKEDIKTFE
+269 
-278 SELIHD
+278 D

-305 EAQGDKEGAKAEVD
+305 EAQGDEEGAKAEVD
-319 GVLRQLTSINLQDY
+319 GVLRELTTMNLQDY

-346 LLKLDNIDKQNDL
+346 LLKLDNVEKQNDL

-369 EKAQLRIKKAI
+369 EKSQLRIKKAI
-380 SGNKIGWHIY
+380 SGDKIGWHIY

-414 GDSLEDSWA
+414 GDALEDSWA

-443 REIPYKNANNG
+443 REIPYKNATNG
-454 KATITPVEGS
+454 KATITPVEGT

-473 RDQGIIDRTEAQKYL
+473 HDQGTIDRTEAQKYL
-488 NAQFII
+488 NAQFIM

-506 NPDVSKRNYVNL
+506 NPDGSKRNYVNL

-538 QRVAPSIAKT
+538 QRVAPSIAKI

>member
-48 GMLESEGR
+48 GMLETEGR

-96 RYVREFKNYVNN
+96 RYVREFKNTINE
-108 LGGTDSQYIA
+108 LGGTNSEYIA
-118 INFTPKNIRTSTM
+118 IKLSPKNINRSFV
-131 GIDFLSKDV
+131 GLDFLAKDV
-140 SRKEDGFTRFKNIN
+140 QRKESGYDRFKHVS
-154 NLTDDDL
+154 NLDDDML
-161 IKKGV
+161 RKMGV
-166 NIQRNNNGTVTL
+166 NVRNDNDGATTL
-178 YVRKD
+178 YFRKD
-183 MNDSD
+183 MSDAD
-188 KFSLLS
+188 KFKILS
-194 AATKVKFD
+194 SVRKVTFD
-202 DDYMNGEGY
+202 DDEGKGLGY
-211 IIGSYNSKTK
+211 IIGGANKIGDGVIVGHGRRGDTPYTSPIIKNFDPDFFNTGNNKVNNFISNVESINKDF
-221 SFMKAGSSGETPDNP
+221 SF
-236 EAYTN
+236 
-241 GIRSSSEYYDYNP
+241 
-254 SYNISASNDNNIFNK
+254 
-269 FKEDIKTFE
+269 
-278 SELIHD
+278 D

-305 EAQGDKEGAKAEVD
+305 EAQGDAEGAKAEVD
-319 GVLRQLTSINLQDY
+319 GVLRQLTTMNLQDY

-346 LLKLDNIDKQNDL
+346 LLKLDNVEKQNDL

-369 EKAQLRIKKAI
+369 EKSQLRIKKAI
-380 SGNKIGWHIY
+380 SGDKIGWHIY

-443 REIPYKNANNG
+443 REIPYKNSTNG
-454 KATITPVEGS
+454 KATITPVEGT

-473 RDQGIIDRTEAQKYL
+473 HDQGTIDRTEAQKYL
-488 NAQFII
+488 NAQFIM
-494 DDTVSQLRNNMY
+494 DDTVSQLKNNMY
-506 NPDVSKRNYVNL
+506 NPDGSKRNYVNL

-538 QRVAPSIAKT
+538 QRVAPSIAKI
-548 GNIYNDDGTVNK
+548 GNIYNNDGTVNK

>member
-48 GMLESEGR
+48 GMLETEGR

-96 RYVREFKNYVNN
+96 RYVREFKNTINE
-108 LGGTDSQYIA
+108 LGGTNSEYIA
-118 INFTPKNIRTSTM
+118 IKLSPKNINRSFV
-131 GIDFLSKDV
+131 GLDFLAKDV
-140 SRKEDGFTRFKNIN
+140 QRKESGYDRFKHVSS
-154 NLTDDDL
+154 LDDDML
-161 IKKGV
+161 RKMGV
-166 NIQRNNNGTVTL
+166 NVRNDNDGATTL
-178 YVRKD
+178 YFRKD
-183 MNDSD
+183 MSDSD
-188 KFSLLS
+188 KFKILS
-194 AATKVKFD
+194 SVRKVTFD
-202 DDYMNGEGY
+202 DDEGKGLGY
-211 IIGSYNSKTK
+211 IIGGANKIGDGIIVGHSRRGDTPYTSPIIKNFDPD
-221 SFMKAGSSGETPDNP
+221 SFDSGN
-236 EAYTN
+236 N
-241 GIRSSSEYYDYNP
+241 KVN
-254 SYNISASNDNNIFNK
+254 NFISNVESINK
-269 FKEDIKTFE
+269 EFSF
-278 SELIHD
+278 D

-305 EAQGDKEGAKAEVD
+305 EAQGDEEGAKKEID
-319 GVLRQLTSINLQDY
+319 GVLRQLTTINLQDY

-346 LLKLDNIDKQNDL
+346 LLKLDNVDKQNDL

-369 EKAQLRIKKAI
+369 EKSQLRIKKAI
-380 SGNKIGWHIY
+380 SGDKIGWHIY

-443 REIPYKNANNG
+443 REIPYKNSTNG
-454 KATITPVEGS
+454 KATITPVEGT

-473 RDQGIIDRTEAQKYL
+473 HEQGTIDRTEAQKYL
-488 NAQFII
+488 NAQFIM

-506 NPDVSKRNYVNL
+506 NPDGSKRNYVNL

-538 QRVAPSIAKT
+538 QRVAPSIAKI

>member
-48 GMLESEGR
+48 GMLETEGR

-96 RYVREFKNYVNN
+96 RYVREFKNTINE
-108 LGGTDSQYIA
+108 LGGTNSEYIA
-118 INFTPKNIRTSTM
+118 IKLSPKNINRSFV
-131 GIDFLSKDV
+131 GLDFLAKDV
-140 SRKEDGFTRFKNIN
+140 QRKESGYDRFKHVSS
-154 NLTDDDL
+154 LDDDML
-161 IKKGV
+161 RKMGV
-166 NIQRNNNGTVTL
+166 NVRNDNDGATTL
-178 YVRKD
+178 YFRKD
-183 MNDSD
+183 MSDSD
-188 KFSLLS
+188 KFKILS
-194 AATKVKFD
+194 SVRKVTFD
-202 DDYMNGEGY
+202 DDEGKGLGY
-211 IIGSYNSKTK
+211 IIGGANKIGDGIIVGHSRHGDTPYTSPIIKNFDPDFFNTGNNKVNNFISNVESINKDF
-221 SFMKAGSSGETPDNP
+221 SF
-236 EAYTN
+236 
-241 GIRSSSEYYDYNP
+241 
-254 SYNISASNDNNIFNK
+254 
-269 FKEDIKTFE
+269 
-278 SELIHD
+278 D

-305 EAQGDKEGAKAEVD
+305 EAQGDAEGAKAEVD
-319 GVLRQLTSINLQDY
+319 GVLRQLTTMNLQDY

-346 LLKLDNIDKQNDL
+346 LLKLDNVDKQNDL

-369 EKAQLRIKKAI
+369 EKSQLRIKKAI
-380 SGNKIGWHIY
+380 SGDKIGWHIY

-443 REIPYKNANNG
+443 REIPYKNSTNG
-454 KATITPVEGS
+454 KATITPVEGT

-473 RDQGIIDRTEAQKYL
+473 HDQGTIDRTEAQKYL
-488 NAQFII
+488 NAQFIM

-506 NPDVSKRNYVNL
+506 NPDGSKRNYVNL

-538 QRVAPSIAKT
+538 QRVAPSIAKI

-560 SVYDKLDE
+560 SVYNKLDE

>member
-48 GMLESEGR
+48 GMLETEGR

-96 RYVREFKNYVNN
+96 RYVREFKNTINE
-108 LGGTDSQYIA
+108 LGGTNSEYIA
-118 INFTPKNIRTSTM
+118 IKLSPKNINRSFV
-131 GIDFLSKDV
+131 GLDFLAKDV
-140 SRKEDGFTRFKNIN
+140 QRKESGYDRFKHISS
-154 NLTDDDL
+154 LDDDML
-161 IKKGV
+161 RKMGV
-166 NIQRNNNGTVTL
+166 NVRNDNDGATTL
-178 YVRKD
+178 YFRKD
-183 MNDSD
+183 MSDAD
-188 KFSLLS
+188 KFKILS
-194 AATKVKFD
+194 SVRKVTFD
-202 DDYMNGEGY
+202 DDEGKGLGY
-211 IIGSYNSKTK
+211 IIGGASKIGDGVIVGHSRNSDTHYTSPIIKNFDPDFFNTGNNK
-221 SFMKAGSSGETPDNP
+221 VNNFISNVESINKEFSF
-236 EAYTN
+236 
-241 GIRSSSEYYDYNP
+241 
-254 SYNISASNDNNIFNK
+254 
-269 FKEDIKTFE
+269 
-278 SELIHD
+278 D

-305 EAQGDKEGAKAEVD
+305 EAQGDEEGAKAEVD
-319 GVLRQLTSINLQDY
+319 GVLRQLTTMNLQDY

-346 LLKLDNIDKQNDL
+346 LLKLDNVEKQNDL

-369 EKAQLRIKKAI
+369 EKSQLRIKKAI
-380 SGNKIGWHIY
+380 SGDKIGWHIY

-443 REIPYKNANNG
+443 REIPYKNATNG
-454 KATITPVEGS
+454 KATITPVEGT

-473 RDQGIIDRTEAQKYL
+473 HDQGTIDRTEAQKYL
-488 NAQFII
+488 NAQFIM

-506 NPDVSKRNYVNL
+506 NPDGSKRNYVNL

-538 QRVAPSIAKT
+538 QRVAPSIAKI

>member
-48 GMLESEGR
+48 GMLETEGR

-96 RYVREFKNYVNN
+96 RYVREFKNTINE
-108 LGGTDSQYIA
+108 LGGTNSEYIA
-118 INFTPKNIRTSTM
+118 VKLSPKNINRSFV
-131 GIDFLSKDV
+131 GIDFLAKDV
-140 SRKEDGFTRFKNIN
+140 QRKESGYDRFKHVSS
-154 NLTDDDL
+154 LDDDML
-161 IKKGV
+161 RKMGV
-166 NIQRNNNGTVTL
+166 NVRNDNDGATTL
-178 YVRKD
+178 YFRKD
-183 MNDSD
+183 MSDAD
-188 KFSLLS
+188 KFKILS
-194 AATKVKFD
+194 SVRKVTFD
-202 DDYMNGEGY
+202 DDEGKGLGY
-211 IIGSYNSKTK
+211 IIGGANKIGGGVIAEHDRLSDVDYRSPIIKNFDPGFFNTGNNKVNNFISNVESINKEF
-221 SFMKAGSSGETPDNP
+221 SF
-236 EAYTN
+236 
-241 GIRSSSEYYDYNP
+241 
-254 SYNISASNDNNIFNK
+254 
-269 FKEDIKTFE
+269 
-278 SELIHD
+278 D

-305 EAQGDKEGAKAEVD
+305 EAQGDEEGAKAEVD
-319 GVLRQLTSINLQDY
+319 GVLRQLTTMNLQDY

-346 LLKLDNIDKQNDL
+346 LLKLDNVEKQNDL

-369 EKAQLRIKKAI
+369 EKSQLRIKKAI
-380 SGNKIGWHIY
+380 SGDKIGWHIY

-443 REIPYKNANNG
+443 REIPYKNATNG
-454 KATITPVEGS
+454 KATITPVEGT

-473 RDQGIIDRTEAQKYL
+473 HDQGTIDRTEAQKYL
-488 NAQFII
+488 NAQFIM
-494 DDTVSQLRNNMY
+494 DDTVSQLKNNMY
-506 NPDVSKRNYVNL
+506 NPDGSKRNYVNL
-518 KQDASIVAMQAMKE
+518 KQDVSIVAMQAMKE

-538 QRVAPSIAKT
+538 QRVAPSIAKI

>member
-48 GMLESEGR
+48 GMLETEGR

-96 RYVREFKNYVNN
+96 RYVREFKNTINE
-108 LGGTDSQYIA
+108 LGGTNSEYIA
-118 INFTPKNIRTSTM
+118 IKLSPKNINRSFV
-131 GIDFLSKDV
+131 GLDFLAKDAQ
-140 SRKEDGFTRFKNIN
+140 RKESGYDRFKHVSS
-154 NLTDDDL
+154 LDDDML
-161 IKKGV
+161 RKMGV
-166 NIQRNNNGTVTL
+166 NVRNDNDGATTL
-178 YVRKD
+178 YFRKD
-183 MNDSD
+183 MSDSD
-188 KFSLLS
+188 KFKILS
-194 AATKVKFD
+194 SVRKVTFD
-202 DDYMNGEGY
+202 DDEGKGLGY
-211 IIGSYNSKTK
+211 IIGGANKIGDGLIVGHSRHSDTPYTSPIIKNFDPDFFDTGNNKVNNFISNVESINKEF
-221 SFMKAGSSGETPDNP
+221 SF
-236 EAYTN
+236 
-241 GIRSSSEYYDYNP
+241 
-254 SYNISASNDNNIFNK
+254 
-269 FKEDIKTFE
+269 
-278 SELIHD
+278 D

-305 EAQGDKEGAKAEVD
+305 EAQGDAEGAKAEVD
-319 GVLRQLTSINLQDY
+319 GVLRQLTTMNLQDY

-346 LLKLDNIDKQNDL
+346 LLKLDNVDKQNDL

-369 EKAQLRIKKAI
+369 EKSQLRIKKAI
-380 SGNKIGWHIY
+380 SGDKIGWHIY

-443 REIPYKNANNG
+443 REIPYKNSTNG
-454 KATITPVEGS
+454 KATITPVEGT

-473 RDQGIIDRTEAQKYL
+473 HDQGTIDRTEAQKYL
-488 NAQFII
+488 NAQFIM
-494 DDTVSQLRNNMY
+494 DDTVTQLRNNMY
-506 NPDVSKRNYVNL
+506 NPDGSKRNYVNL

-538 QRVAPSIAKT
+538 QRVAPSIAKI

>member
-48 GMLESEGR
+48 GMLETEGR

-96 RYVREFKNYVNN
+96 RYVREFKNTINE
-108 LGGTDSQYIA
+108 LGGTNSEYIA
-118 INFTPKNIRTSTM
+118 IKLSPKNINRSFV
-131 GIDFLSKDV
+131 GLDFLAKDV
-140 SRKEDGFTRFKNIN
+140 QRKESGYDRFKHVSS
-154 NLTDDDL
+154 LDDDML
-161 IKKGV
+161 RKMGV
-166 NIQRNNNGTVTL
+166 NVRNDNDGATTL
-178 YVRKD
+178 YFRKD
-183 MNDSD
+183 MSDAD
-188 KFSLLS
+188 KFKILS
-194 AATKVKFD
+194 SVRKVTFD
-202 DDYMNGEGY
+202 DDEGKGLGY
-211 IIGSYNSKTK
+211 IIGGANKIGDGIILEHSRNSDTPYTSPIIKNFDPDFFNTGNNK
-221 SFMKAGSSGETPDNP
+221 VNNFISNVENINKEFSF
-236 EAYTN
+236 
-241 GIRSSSEYYDYNP
+241 
-254 SYNISASNDNNIFNK
+254 
-269 FKEDIKTFE
+269 
-278 SELIHD
+278 D

-305 EAQGDKEGAKAEVD
+305 EAQGDEEGAKAEVD
-319 GVLRQLTSINLQDY
+319 GVLRQLTTMNLQDY

-346 LLKLDNIDKQNDL
+346 LLKLDNVDKQNDL

-369 EKAQLRIKKAI
+369 EKSQLRIKKAI
-380 SGNKIGWHIY
+380 SGDKIGWHIY

-443 REIPYKNANNG
+443 REIPYKNSTNG
-454 KATITPVEGS
+454 KATISPVEGT

-473 RDQGIIDRTEAQKYL
+473 HDQGTIDRTEAQKYL
-488 NAQFII
+488 NAQFIM

-506 NPDVSKRNYVNL
+506 NPDGSKRNYVNL

-538 QRVAPSIAKT
+538 QRVAPSIAKI

>member
-48 GMLESEGR
+48 GMLETEGR

-96 RYVREFKNYVNN
+96 RYVREFKNTINE
-108 LGGTDSQYIA
+108 LGGTNSEYIA
-118 INFTPKNIRTSTM
+118 IKLSPKNINRSFV
-131 GIDFLSKDV
+131 GLDFLAKDV
-140 SRKEDGFTRFKNIN
+140 QRKESGYDRFKHVSS
-154 NLTDDDL
+154 LDDDML
-161 IKKGV
+161 RKMGV
-166 NIQRNNNGTVTL
+166 NVRNDNDGATTL
-178 YVRKD
+178 YFRKD
-183 MNDSD
+183 MSDSD
-188 KFSLLS
+188 KFKILS
-194 AATKVKFD
+194 SVRKVTFD
-202 DDYMNGEGY
+202 DDEGKGLGY
-211 IIGSYNSKTK
+211 IIGGANKIGDGVIVGHSRYGDTPYTSPIIKNFDPDFFNTGNNKVNNFISNVESINKEF
-221 SFMKAGSSGETPDNP
+221 SF
-236 EAYTN
+236 
-241 GIRSSSEYYDYNP
+241 
-254 SYNISASNDNNIFNK
+254 
-269 FKEDIKTFE
+269 
-278 SELIHD
+278 D

-305 EAQGDKEGAKAEVD
+305 EAQGDAEGAKAEVD
-319 GVLRQLTSINLQDY
+319 GVLRQLTTMNLQDY

-346 LLKLDNIDKQNDL
+346 LLKLDNVDKQNDL

-369 EKAQLRIKKAI
+369 EKSQLRIKKAI
-380 SGNKIGWHIY
+380 SGDKIGWHIY

-443 REIPYKNANNG
+443 REIPYKNSTNG
-454 KATITPVEGS
+454 KATITPVEGT

-473 RDQGIIDRTEAQKYL
+473 RDQGTIDRTEAQNYL
-488 NAQFII
+488 NAQFIM

-506 NPDVSKRNYVNL
+506 NPDGSKRNYVNL

-538 QRVAPSIAKT
+538 QRVAPSIAKI

>member
-41 KNLEKGV
+41 KSLEKGV
-48 GMLESEGR
+48 GMLETEGR

-96 RYVREFKNYVNN
+96 RYVREFKNTINE
-108 LGGTDSQYIA
+108 LGGTNSEYIA
-118 INFTPKNIRTSTM
+118 IKLSPKNINRSFV
-131 GIDFLSKDV
+131 GLDFLAKDAQ
-140 SRKEDGFTRFKNIN
+140 RKESGYDRFKHVSS
-154 NLTDDDL
+154 LDDDML
-161 IKKGV
+161 RKMGV
-166 NIQRNNNGTVTL
+166 NVRNDNDGATTL
-178 YVRKD
+178 YFRKD
-183 MNDSD
+183 MSDSD
-188 KFSLLS
+188 KFKILS
-194 AATKVKFD
+194 SVRKVTFD
-202 DDYMNGEGY
+202 DDEGKGLGY
-211 IIGSYNSKTK
+211 IIGGANKIGGGVIAEHSRRGDTPYTSPIIKNFDPDFFNTGNNKVNNFISNVESINKEF
-221 SFMKAGSSGETPDNP
+221 SF
-236 EAYTN
+236 
-241 GIRSSSEYYDYNP
+241 
-254 SYNISASNDNNIFNK
+254 
-269 FKEDIKTFE
+269 
-278 SELIHD
+278 D

-305 EAQGDKEGAKAEVD
+305 EAQGDAEGAKAEVD
-319 GVLRQLTSINLQDY
+319 GVLRQLTTMNLQDY

-346 LLKLDNIDKQNDL
+346 LLKLDNVDKQNDL

-369 EKAQLRIKKAI
+369 EKSQLRIKKAI
-380 SGNKIGWHIY
+380 SGDKIGWHIY

-443 REIPYKNANNG
+443 REIPYKNSTNG
-454 KATITPVEGS
+454 KATITPVEGT

-473 RDQGIIDRTEAQKYL
+473 HEQGTIDRTEAQKYL
-488 NAQFII
+488 NAQFIM
-494 DDTVSQLRNNMY
+494 DDTVTQLRNNMY
-506 NPDVSKRNYVNL
+506 NPDGSKRNYVNL

-538 QRVAPSIAKT
+538 QRVAPSIAKI
-548 GNIYNDDGTVNK
+548 GNIYNNDGTVNK

>member
-48 GMLESEGR
+48 GMLETEGR

-96 RYVREFKNYVNN
+96 RYVREFKNTINE
-108 LGGTDSQYIA
+108 LGGTNSEYIA
-118 INFTPKNIRTSTM
+118 IKLSPKNINRSFV
-131 GIDFLSKDV
+131 GLDFLAKDV
-140 SRKEDGFTRFKNIN
+140 QRKESGYDRFKHVSS
-154 NLTDDDL
+154 LDDDML
-161 IKKGV
+161 RKMGV
-166 NIQRNNNGTVTL
+166 NVRNDNDGATTL
-178 YVRKD
+178 YFRKD
-183 MNDSD
+183 MSDSD
-188 KFSLLS
+188 KFKILS
-194 AATKVKFD
+194 SVRKVTFD
-202 DDYMNGEGY
+202 DDEGKGLGY
-211 IIGSYNSKTK
+211 IIGGANKIGDGVIVGHGGRSDTPYTSPIIKNFDPDFFNTGNNKVNNFISNVESINKEF
-221 SFMKAGSSGETPDNP
+221 SF
-236 EAYTN
+236 
-241 GIRSSSEYYDYNP
+241 
-254 SYNISASNDNNIFNK
+254 
-269 FKEDIKTFE
+269 
-278 SELIHD
+278 D

-305 EAQGDKEGAKAEVD
+305 EAQGDEEGAKAEVD
-319 GVLRQLTSINLQDY
+319 GVLRQLTTMNLQDY

-346 LLKLDNIDKQNDL
+346 LLKLDNVDKQNDL
-359 TAMLR
+359 TDMLR

-369 EKAQLRIKKAI
+369 EKSQLRIKKAI
-380 SGNKIGWHIY
+380 SGDKIGWHIY

-443 REIPYKNANNG
+443 REIPYKNATNG
-454 KATITPVEGS
+454 KATITPVEGT

-473 RDQGIIDRTEAQKYL
+473 HDQGTIDRTEAQKYL
-488 NAQFII
+488 NAQFIM

-506 NPDVSKRNYVNL
+506 NPDGSKRNYVNL

-538 QRVAPSIAKT
+538 QRVAPSIAKI
-548 GNIYNDDGTVNK
+548 GNIYNDDGTINK

>member
-96 RYVREFKNYVNN
+96 RYVREFKNTINE
-108 LGGTDSQYIA
+108 LGGTNSEYIA
-118 INFTPKNIRTSTM
+118 IKLSPKNINRSFV
-131 GIDFLSKDV
+131 GLDFLAKDV
-140 SRKEDGFTRFKNIN
+140 QRKESGYDRFKHVS
-154 NLTDDDL
+154 NLDDDML
-161 IKKGV
+161 RKMGV
-166 NIQRNNNGTVTL
+166 NVRNDNDGATTL
-178 YVRKD
+178 YFRKD
-183 MNDSD
+183 MSDSD
-188 KFSLLS
+188 KFKILS
-194 AATKVKFD
+194 SVRKVTFD
-202 DDYMNGEGY
+202 DDEGKGLGY
-211 IIGSYNSKTK
+211 IIGGANKIGDGVIVGHGRRGDTPYTSPIIKNFDPDFFNTGNNKVNNFISNVESINKEF
-221 SFMKAGSSGETPDNP
+221 SF
-236 EAYTN
+236 
-241 GIRSSSEYYDYNP
+241 
-254 SYNISASNDNNIFNK
+254 
-269 FKEDIKTFE
+269 
-278 SELIHD
+278 D

-305 EAQGDKEGAKAEVD
+305 EAQGDQEGAKAEVD
-319 GVLRQLTSINLQDY
+319 GVLRQLTTMNLQDY

-346 LLKLDNIDKQNDL
+346 LLKLDNVDKQNDL

-369 EKAQLRIKKAI
+369 EKSQLRIKKAI
-380 SGNKIGWHIY
+380 SGDKIGWHIY

-443 REIPYKNANNG
+443 REIPYKNSTNG
-454 KATITPVEGS
+454 KATITPVEGT

-473 RDQGIIDRTEAQKYL
+473 HDQGTIDRTEAQKYL
-488 NAQFII
+488 NAQFIM

-506 NPDVSKRNYVNL
+506 NPDGSKRNYVNL

-538 QRVAPSIAKT
+538 QRVAPSIAKI

-560 SVYDKLDE
+560 NVYDKLDE

>member
-48 GMLESEGR
+48 GMLETEGR

-96 RYVREFKNYVNN
+96 RYVREFKNTINE
-108 LGGTDSQYIA
+108 LGGTNSEYIA
-118 INFTPKNIRTSTM
+118 IKLSPKNINRSFV
-131 GIDFLSKDV
+131 GLDFLAKDV
-140 SRKEDGFTRFKNIN
+140 QRKESGYDRFKHVSS
-154 NLTDDDL
+154 LDDDML
-161 IKKGV
+161 RKMGV
-166 NIQRNNNGTVTL
+166 NVRNDNDGATTL
-178 YVRKD
+178 YFRKD
-183 MNDSD
+183 MSDSD
-188 KFSLLS
+188 KFKILS
-194 AATKVKFD
+194 SVRKVTFD
-202 DDYMNGEGY
+202 DDEGKGLGY
-211 IIGSYNSKTK
+211 IIGGANKIGDGIIVGRSRRGDTPYTSPIIKNFDPD
-221 SFMKAGSSGETPDNP
+221 SFDSGN
-236 EAYTN
+236 N
-241 GIRSSSEYYDYNP
+241 KVN
-254 SYNISASNDNNIFNK
+254 NFISNVESINK
-269 FKEDIKTFE
+269 EFSF
-278 SELIHD
+278 D

-305 EAQGDKEGAKAEVD
+305 EAQGDAEGAKAEVD
-319 GVLRQLTSINLQDY
+319 GVLRQLTTMNLQDY

-346 LLKLDNIDKQNDL
+346 LLKLDNVDKQNDL

-369 EKAQLRIKKAI
+369 EKSQLRIKKAI
-380 SGNKIGWHIY
+380 SGDKIGWHIY

-443 REIPYKNANNG
+443 REIPYKNSTNG
-454 KATITPVEGS
+454 KATITPVEGT

-473 RDQGIIDRTEAQKYL
+473 HDQGTIDRTEAQKYL
-488 NAQFII
+488 NAQFIM

-506 NPDVSKRNYVNL
+506 NPDGSKRNYVNL

-538 QRVAPSIAKT
+538 QRVAPSIAKI

>member
-48 GMLESEGR
+48 GMLETEGR

-96 RYVREFKNYVNN
+96 RYVREFKNTINE
-108 LGGTDSQYIA
+108 LGGTNSEYIA
-118 INFTPKNIRTSTM
+118 IKLSPKNINRSFV
-131 GIDFLSKDV
+131 GLDFLAKDV
-140 SRKEDGFTRFKNIN
+140 QRKESGYDRFKHVSS
-154 NLTDDDL
+154 LDDDML
-161 IKKGV
+161 RKMGV
-166 NIQRNNNGTVTL
+166 NVRNDNDGATTL
-178 YVRKD
+178 YFRKD
-183 MNDSD
+183 MSDSD
-188 KFSLLS
+188 KFKILS
-194 AATKVKFD
+194 SVRKVTFD
-202 DDYMNGEGY
+202 DDEGKGLGY
-211 IIGSYNSKTK
+211 IIGGANKIGDGIILEHSRHSDTPYTSPIIKNFDPDFFNTGNNKVNNFISNVESINKEF
-221 SFMKAGSSGETPDNP
+221 SF
-236 EAYTN
+236 
-241 GIRSSSEYYDYNP
+241 
-254 SYNISASNDNNIFNK
+254 
-269 FKEDIKTFE
+269 
-278 SELIHD
+278 D

-305 EAQGDKEGAKAEVD
+305 EAQGDAEGAKAEVD
-319 GVLRQLTSINLQDY
+319 GVLRQLTTMNLQDY

-346 LLKLDNIDKQNDL
+346 LLKLDNVDKQNDL

-369 EKAQLRIKKAI
+369 EKSQLRIKKAI
-380 SGNKIGWHIY
+380 SGDKIGWHIY

-443 REIPYKNANNG
+443 REIPYKNSTNG
-454 KATITPVEGS
+454 KATITPVEGT

-473 RDQGIIDRTEAQKYL
+473 HDQGTIDRTEAQKYL
-488 NAQFII
+488 NAQFIM
-494 DDTVSQLRNNMY
+494 DDTVTQLRNNMY
-506 NPDVSKRNYVNL
+506 NPDGSKRNYVNL

-538 QRVAPSIAKT
+538 QRVAPSIAKI

>member
-48 GMLESEGR
+48 GMLETEGR

-96 RYVREFKNYVNN
+96 RYVREFKNTINE
-108 LGGTDSQYIA
+108 LGGTNSEYIA
-118 INFTPKNIRTSTM
+118 IKLSPKNINRSFV
-131 GIDFLSKDV
+131 GLDFLAKDV
-140 SRKEDGFTRFKNIN
+140 QRRESGYDRFKHVS
-154 NLTDDDL
+154 NLDDDML
-161 IKKGV
+161 RKMGV
-166 NIQRNNNGTVTL
+166 NVRNDNDGATTL
-178 YVRKD
+178 YFRKD
-183 MNDSD
+183 MSDSD
-188 KFSLLS
+188 KFKILS
-194 AATKVKFD
+194 SVRKVTFD
-202 DDYMNGEGY
+202 DDEGKGLGY
-211 IIGSYNSKTK
+211 IIGGANKIGDGIIVEHSRRGDTPYTSPIIKNFDPDFFNTGNNKVNNFISNVESINKEF
-221 SFMKAGSSGETPDNP
+221 SF
-236 EAYTN
+236 
-241 GIRSSSEYYDYNP
+241 
-254 SYNISASNDNNIFNK
+254 
-269 FKEDIKTFE
+269 
-278 SELIHD
+278 D

-305 EAQGDKEGAKAEVD
+305 EAQGDEEGVKAEVD
-319 GVLRQLTSINLQDY
+319 GVLRQLTTMNLQDY

-346 LLKLDNIDKQNDL
+346 LLKLDNVEKQNDL

-369 EKAQLRIKKAI
+369 EKSQLRIKKAI
-380 SGNKIGWHIY
+380 SGDKIGWHIY

-443 REIPYKNANNG
+443 REIPYKNSNDG
-454 KATITPVEGS
+454 KATITPVEGT

-473 RDQGIIDRTEAQKYL
+473 RDQGTIDRTEAQKYL
-488 NAQFII
+488 NAQFIM

-506 NPDVSKRNYVNL
+506 NPDGSKRNYVNL

-538 QRVAPSIAKT
+538 QRVAPSIAKI